1 MAIDRLGAV
10 TTLSAS
16 DTIALF
22 SVSLGGDAKA
32 TITTLVAFIQTLLN
46 ATGGFVSQYS
56 APSSTGFSVTVT
68 PTVTGENVY
77 LLLTP
82 TGTLAAGTIVMPA
95 SPVHAQEVLVAS
107 TQIVT
112 TLTVNGNIHTINGGP
127 TTIAANG
134 FFRMRYDGVLNT
146 WNRIG

>member
-1 MAIDRLGAV
+1 MAIDRLGRIS
-10 TTLSAS
+10 TLGAS
-16 DTIALF
+16 DLIALF
-22 SVSLGGDAKA
+22 STSLGGDAVA
-32 TITTLVAFIQTLLN
+32 TLTTLIAFIQTQLN

-56 APSSTGFSVTVT
+56 APSSTGFSVTIT

-95 SPVHAQEVLVAS
+95 APVHAQEVLVAC

-112 TLTVNGNIHTINGGP
+112 TLTVSGNTYTINGAP
-127 TTIAANG
+127 TTFAANG
-134 FFRMRYDGVLNT
+134 FFRMRFDGVLNT
-146 WNRIG
+146 WNRVG

>member
-1 MAIDRLGAV
+1 MPIDKLGAV
-10 TTLSAS
+10 STVTAADSV
-16 DTIALF
+16 ALF
-22 SVSLGGDAKA
+22 SASLGGDARA
-32 TITTLVAFIQTLLN
+32 TLTTVIAFIQSQLN

-56 APSSTGFSVTVT
+56 APSASGFSVTIT

-95 SPVHAQEVLVAS
+95 APVHAQEVLIAS

-112 TLTVNGNIHTINGGP
+112 TLTVSGNSYTVNGAP
-127 TTIAANG
+127 TTLSANG
-134 FFRMRYDGVLNT
+134 FFRMRFDGILNT
-146 WNRIG
+146 WNRVG